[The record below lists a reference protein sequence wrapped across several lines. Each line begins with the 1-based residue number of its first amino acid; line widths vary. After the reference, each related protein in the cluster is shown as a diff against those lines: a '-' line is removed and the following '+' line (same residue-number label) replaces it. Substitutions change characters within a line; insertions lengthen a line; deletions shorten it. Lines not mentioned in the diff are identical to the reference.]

1 VGEAVP
7 STGSTVVYLNAGVR
21 FQSPEGVGVYGFVLA
36 PAYRDVNDAQ
46 LAPTFSM
53 LIGISKA
60 F

>member
-1 VGEAVP
+1 
-7 STGSTVVYLNAGVR
+7 VR